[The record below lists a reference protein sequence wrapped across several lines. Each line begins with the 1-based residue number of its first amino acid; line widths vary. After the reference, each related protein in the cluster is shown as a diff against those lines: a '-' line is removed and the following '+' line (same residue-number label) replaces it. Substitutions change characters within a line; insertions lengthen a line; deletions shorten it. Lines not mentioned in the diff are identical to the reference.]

1 MIDDALDYG
10 SSSEDIGKNLG
21 DDLAEGKPT
30 LPLIRAL
37 QVGAPGQVALLRE
50 AIERGG
56 RDLIGDVMRAIEST
70 DAIAYT
76 ARLAADEA
84 GRAKAAL
91 EALPP
96 SAYRSALA
104 AVADFAVA
112 RGT

>member
-10 SSSEDIGKNLG
+10 SSGADIGKNLG

-30 LPLIRAL
+30 LPLIRAIEVSDQATRKML
-37 QVGAPGQVALLRE
+37 RSVIEAGGTEDVEQVLA
-50 AIERGG
+50 
-56 RDLIGDVMRAIEST
+56 AIEST

-84 GRAKAAL
+84 ARAKQAL

-96 SAYRSALA
+96 STFRSALA
-104 AVADFAVA
+104 ALADFSVD
-112 RGT
+112 RSF